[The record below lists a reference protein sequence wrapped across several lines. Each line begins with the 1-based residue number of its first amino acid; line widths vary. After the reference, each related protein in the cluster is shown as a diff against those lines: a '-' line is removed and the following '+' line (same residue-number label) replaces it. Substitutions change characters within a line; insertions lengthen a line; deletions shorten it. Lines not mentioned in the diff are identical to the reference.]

1 MQKGLEGTLD
11 AVDEMLNTA
20 QRTQRGKTTT
30 SETTVSVERME
41 EYESIGSA
49 IFEATQIYQDVLA
62 KLEDTRYVPTEI
74 QNAVRQSL
82 KEISERLKTID
93 LDMKE
98 VDNPSDSK
106 QYSILLKV
114 NIIEYQINL

>member
-62 KLEDTRYVPTEI
+62 KLEDTRDVPTEI
-74 QNAVRQSL
+74 QNTVRQRL

-98 VDNPSDSK
+98 VDNPSDNK

-114 NIIEYQINL
+114 IIIEYQINL

>member
-62 KLEDTRYVPTEI
+62 KLEDTRDVPTEI

-98 VDNPSDSK
+98 VDNPSDNK

>member
-62 KLEDTRYVPTEI
+62 KLEDTRDVPTEI

-98 VDNPSDSK
+98 VDNPNDSK

>member
-62 KLEDTRYVPTEI
+62 KLEDTRDVPTEI